1 MRATK
6 TLPKITIQKDY
17 SFYISTDDTLHP
29 EGLKLETCELIA
41 FNTGDFVK
49 VKTKELGHS
58 LSLDNHRFQKSF
70 QCFSAEFPRQIS
82 NARPTVDVRR
92 TFQSPENHKNLR
104 IPRLSLRAGSLG

>member
-29 EGLKLETCELIA
+29 EGLELETCELIA

-58 LSLDNHRFQKSF
+58 LSLDNHRFQSPFNVSPLNF
-70 QCFSAEFPRQIS
+70 QDR
-82 NARPTVDVRR
+82 
-92 TFQSPENHKNLR
+92 FQMHAPQSMSEGPFNPLKITR
-104 IPRLSLRAGSLG
+104 IFEYPDYRCELAV